1 LLLIRGS
8 RRGVTLCARLCSRL
22 AGTPKKR
29 EYSPTSEFIW
39 GFRVKVPA
47 MAKIVISYRR
57 ADSETITGRIR
68 DNLVVHYGDD
78 SVFMDIDSI
87 PLGIDYRKQIS
98 DALAQNGILVVIIGP
113 KWRGPVRGG
122 QFRIDS
128 DADPVRV
135 EVATA
140 LERGIP
146 TIPVLVGGA
155 VMPKAE
161 ELPDNLKN
169 LAFHNAAEIDVGRDF
184 HQHMARLIRSMDLI
198 VKPEP
203 RAVAAW
209 WRRKE
214 FGVAAAA
221 VIALVL
227 GGGIYLKRNLAMS
240 ATQAVWG
247 AAYQSAPPRALSVE
261 TPSVPSAAS
270 AAQTVAVSA
279 PAPVALS
286 TSPDQPAAVPS
297 APPTVAP
304 EPENVSLGGA
314 TTAVVNAP
322 AESNNPPPTPPPAPA
337 AVENEARH
345 QYELAALVGTIEGW
359 DVFLREHAEGFYA
372 NLARA
377 ARAKLLAALPPAAPA
392 APPAPAATSPAS
404 SPAIAVLPVDTST
417 KAAAPAA
424 PNKPAVQ
431 KKIEREPA
439 RRTVKRDRGDG
450 NSFCGHVRWAVR
462 AATAA
467 GFDNGN
473 GIIAAARSQ
482 CGG

>member
-1 LLLIRGS
+1 
-8 RRGVTLCARLCSRL
+8 
-22 AGTPKKR
+22 
-29 EYSPTSEFIW
+29 
-39 GFRVKVPA
+39 

-57 ADSETITGRIR
+57 ADLETIAGRIR
-68 DNLVVHYGDD
+68 DNFALHYGED

-113 KWRGPVRGG
+113 KWRGPLKGG
-122 QFRIDS
+122 QSRLDS

-146 TIPVLVGGA
+146 TIPVLVNGA
-155 VMPKAE
+155 AMPKAE
-161 ELPDNLKN
+161 DLPDNLKI

-203 RAVAAW
+203 RAAAPW

-214 FGVAAAA
+214 LAIGAAAAIVLTLGSGAYLNRDRVMSLAPAVFRAANQPAPPSAPPVPAPAAPASAAAA
-221 VIALVL
+221 V
-227 GGGIYLKRNLAMS
+227 
-240 ATQAVWG
+240 
-247 AAYQSAPPRALSVE
+247 
-261 TPSVPSAAS
+261 
-270 AAQTVAVSA
+270 QTVPVSQ
-279 PAPVALS
+279 PPPTLVTLP
-286 TSPDQPAAVPS
+286 TPPDQPAAVLAAPS
-297 APPTVAP
+297 TPAP
-304 EPENVSLGGA
+304 ETVSRGA
-314 TTAVVNAP
+314 PTTIVVNAP
-322 AESNNPPPTPPPAPA
+322 AESDNPPPPTPSTAI
-337 AVENEARH
+337 ENESRH
-345 QYELAALVGTIEGW
+345 QYELASLVGTLEGW
-359 DVFLREHAEGFYA
+359 DAFLREHAEGFYA

-377 ARAKLLAALPPAAPA
+377 ARAKLLAT
-392 APPAPAATSPAS
+392 APPAPAPTSPAPS
-404 SPAIAVLPVDTST
+404 AVAALPADTST
-417 KAAAPAA
+417 KPAVPVEPNRPAAA
-424 PNKPAVQ
+424 

-439 RRTVKRDRGDG
+439 RRTVKRDRGDP

-473 GIIAAARSQ
+473 GIISAARSQ

>member
-1 LLLIRGS
+1 
-8 RRGVTLCARLCSRL
+8 
-22 AGTPKKR
+22 
-29 EYSPTSEFIW
+29 
-39 GFRVKVPA
+39 

-68 DNLVVHYGDD
+68 DHFALHYGED

-113 KWRGPVRGG
+113 KWRGPLKGG
-122 QFRIDS
+122 QCRLDS

-146 TIPVLVGGA
+146 TIPVLVNGA
-155 VMPKAE
+155 AMPKAE
-161 ELPDNLKN
+161 DLPDNLKI

-203 RAVAAW
+203 RAAAPW

-214 FGVAAAA
+214 FAIGAAAVIVLALGSGAYLKRDLVMSSVPAVFRAANQPAPPTAPSVPAPAAPAAASAAAA
-221 VIALVL
+221 V
-227 GGGIYLKRNLAMS
+227 
-240 ATQAVWG
+240 
-247 AAYQSAPPRALSVE
+247 
-261 TPSVPSAAS
+261 
-270 AAQTVAVSA
+270 QTVPVSQPA
-279 PAPVALS
+279 LTLVTLPAP
-286 TSPDQPAAVPS
+286 PDQPTAVPA
-297 APPTVAP
+297 APSTPAP
-304 EPENVSLGGA
+304 ETVSLGA
-314 TTAVVNAP
+314 ETPAVVNAP
-322 AESNNPPPTPPPAPA
+322 AESDNPPPSPPSTAIQ
-337 AVENEARH
+337 NESRH
-345 QYELAALVGTIEGW
+345 QYELAALVGTLEGW
-359 DVFLREHAEGFYA
+359 DAFLREHAEGFYA

-377 ARAKLLAALPPAAPA
+377 ARAKLLAT
-392 APPAPAATSPAS
+392 APPAQAPTSPAPS
-404 SPAIAVLPVDTST
+404 AVAALPADSST
-417 KAAAPAA
+417 KAAMPAE
-424 PNKPAVQ
+424 PNKPAAA

-439 RRTVKRDRGDG
+439 RRTVKRDRGDP

>member
-1 LLLIRGS
+1 
-8 RRGVTLCARLCSRL
+8 
-22 AGTPKKR
+22 
-29 EYSPTSEFIW
+29 
-39 GFRVKVPA
+39 
-47 MAKIVISYRR
+47 
-57 ADSETITGRIR
+57 
-68 DNLVVHYGDD
+68 
-78 SVFMDIDSI
+78 
-87 PLGIDYRKQIS
+87 
-98 DALAQNGILVVIIGP
+98 
-113 KWRGPVRGG
+113 
-122 QFRIDS
+122 
-128 DADPVRV
+128 
-135 EVATA
+135 
-140 LERGIP
+140 
-146 TIPVLVGGA
+146 
-155 VMPKAE
+155 
-161 ELPDNLKN
+161 LKN

-184 HQHMARLIRSMDLI
+184 HQHMARLLRSMDLI

-203 RAVAAW
+203 TAVAAR

-214 FGVAAAA
+214 FGIGAAA

-227 GGGIYLKRNLAMS
+227 GGGVYLKRDLAMS
-240 ATQAVWG
+240 VAQAVWG

-261 TPSVPSAAS
+261 TPSVPSAAA
-270 AAQTVAVSA
+270 AAQTVPVTA
-279 PAPVALS
+279 PAPIALP
-286 TSPDQPAAVPS
+286 TSPDQPAAGPS

-322 AESNNPPPTPPPAPA
+322 AESDNPPPPPPAPA
-337 AVENEARH
+337 AVESEARH

-392 APPAPAATSPAS
+392 ATSPAS
-404 SPAIAVLPVDTST
+404 SPAIAALPVDTST

>member
-1 LLLIRGS
+1 MR
-8 RRGVTLCARLCSRL
+8 ARLCSGL
-22 AGTPKKR
+22 AGTPKNAN
-29 EYSPTSEFIW
+29 IHLLW
-39 GFRVKVPA
+39 GLSGDSGLGCPA

-98 DALAQNGILVVIIGP
+98 DALAQNGILVVVIGP

-161 ELPDNLKN
+161 DLPDNLKN

-214 FGVAAAA
+214 FGIGAAA

-227 GGGIYLKRNLAMS
+227 GGGVYLKRDLAMS
-240 ATQAVWG
+240 VAQAVWG

-261 TPSVPSAAS
+261 TPSVPSAAAAAA
-270 AAQTVAVSA
+270 AAQTVPVTA
-279 PAPVALS
+279 PAPAAQPTL
-286 TSPDQPAAVPS
+286 PDQPAAGPS

-322 AESNNPPPTPPPAPA
+322 AESDNPPPPPPAPA
-337 AVENEARH
+337 AVESEARH

-404 SPAIAVLPVDTST
+404 SPAIAALPVDTST